1 MQLTTMQQFDIS
13 AARYF
18 APSEILS
25 LEEKLKANA
34 KCGQTVAGTGGLMMR
49 LRHPHVVRQSERG
62 FYPVVVYF
70 INEAENEI
78 ILIDVIDGMDEFEA
92 MMKDPWT
99 WAKAINVGR
108 LLKALWD
115 KVQ

>member
-1 MQLTTMQQFDIS
+1 MLLTTMPQFDIS
-13 AARYF
+13 AAGYF
-18 APSEILS
+18 AASEIIS
-25 LEEKLKANA
+25 LESKLKSDA
-34 KCGQTVAGTGGLMMR
+34 KCGKPVAGTAGLMRR
-49 LRHPHVVRQSERG
+49 LRHPYVLRQSERG
-62 FYPVVVYF
+62 FHPVVVYF

-78 ILIDVIDGMDEFEA
+78 ILVDVIDGMDEFKA

-108 LLKALWD
+108 LLQALWD